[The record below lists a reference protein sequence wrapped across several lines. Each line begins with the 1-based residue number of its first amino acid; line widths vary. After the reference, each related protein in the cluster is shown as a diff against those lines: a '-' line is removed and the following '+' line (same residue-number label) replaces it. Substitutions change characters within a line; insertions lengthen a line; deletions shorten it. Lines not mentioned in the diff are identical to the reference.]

1 MTAAHT
7 LAVVETTL
15 VKKVRLRM
23 LSDTEDYHYT
33 PEHCPGPLIAE
44 LSTSAIMRLP
54 RNQVMLPSA
63 IYCGRKTRR
72 KLCIGFT
79 YRRQRKAI
87 ASKNTHTTNSVL
99 QCDRLYRPYLL
110 CKCTPSLVP
119 FHTHEHSQRQHVQ
132 GTH

>member
-23 LSDTEDYHYT
+23 LSDTEGYHYT
-33 PEHCPGPLIAE
+33 PERCSGPLIAE

-72 KLCIGFT
+72 KLCTGFT

-87 ASKNTHTTNSVL
+87 ASKNTHTKTVFCNATDSIDHI
-99 QCDRLYRPYLL
+99 CYANAH
-110 CKCTPSLVP
+110 PSLVP
-119 FHTHEHSQRQHVQ
+119 LHTHEHSQRQHVQ

>member
-15 VKKVRLRM
+15 VKKIRLRM
-23 LSDTEDYHYT
+23 LSDTEGYHYT
-33 PEHCPGPLIAE
+33 PERCSGPLIAK

-63 IYCGRKTRR
+63 TGRKTRR

-79 YRRQRKAI
+79 YRRQRKA
-87 ASKNTHTTNSVL
+87 
-99 QCDRLYRPYLL
+99 YLH
-110 CKCTPSLVP
+110 CSID
-119 FHTHEHSQRQHVQ
+119 
-132 GTH
+132 